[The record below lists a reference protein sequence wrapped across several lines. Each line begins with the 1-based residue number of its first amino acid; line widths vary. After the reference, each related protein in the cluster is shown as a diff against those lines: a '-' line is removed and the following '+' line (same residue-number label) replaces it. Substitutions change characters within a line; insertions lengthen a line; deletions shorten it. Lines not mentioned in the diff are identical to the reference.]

1 MFSQFVRF
9 CLIGA
14 LGVFID
20 FALTYLLKEKAKWHA
35 YIANACGFILAA
47 SSNYVLN
54 RVWTFQSQN
63 NAIGHEYLSF
73 ILIALVGLIFNTLIL
88 YLFTERIPLPF
99 IPAKGKLRFYVA
111 KGIAIG
117 LVTIWNFFMNYFITF
132 Q

>member
-1 MFSQFVRF
+1 MFSQLVRF

-14 LGVFID
+14 LGVLID
-20 FALTYLLKEKAKWHA
+20 FAVTYLLKEKAKWQP
-35 YIANACGFILAA
+35 YIANACGFIIAA
-47 SSNYVLN
+47 SSNYFLN

-63 NAIGHEYLSF
+63 SAIGHEYLSF
-73 ILIALVGLIFNTLIL
+73 ILIALVGLIFNTIIL
-88 YLFTERIPLPF
+88 YLFTERIPLPL

-132 Q
+132 R

>member
-14 LGVFID
+14 LGVLID

-35 YIANACGFILAA
+35 FIANACGFILAA
-47 SSNYVLN
+47 TANYIFN
-54 RVWTFQSQN
+54 RIWTFQSQN
-63 NAIGHEYLSF
+63 SAIGHEYLSF
-73 ILIALVGLIFNTLIL
+73 ILIALVGLIFNTLML
-88 YLFTERIPLPF
+88 YLFAERIPIPL

-117 LVTIWNFFMNYFITF
+117 IVTIWNFFMNYYVTF
-132 Q
+132 R